1 MRYTIKAVIK
11 EKNETVSN
19 VASKLQLSRPT
30 FDTYIAAYESGLK
43 ITKGRY
49 QKIFDSLFSDY
60 YISSDV
66 FKERLELYH
75 ELLKSE
81 SKNEPIEYLSK
92 RADRTSMLMN
102 EIRDNIRYNGLD
114 NDLYKFINLVITN
127 YSEDIF
133 YNLVQFFLILYGKKD
148 MSHVTDFQTAYFSE
162 LYCALSEIDQNE
174 ITFNLKDWEK
184 YKKISR
190 DAYLREQLRYME
202 IEKENIMQKQEEI
215 RRQIYENTI
224 TWI

>member
-1 MRYTIKAVIK
+1 MRYTIKAFIK
-11 EKNETVSN
+11 EKNETDSN

-30 FDTYIAAYESGLK
+30 FDTYIATYESGLK

-60 YISSDV
+60 CISSDV

-81 SKNEPIEYLSK
+81 KKNEPIEYLSK

>member
-1 MRYTIKAVIK
+1 MNHIKAFIK

-102 EIRDNIRYNGLD
+102 EIRDNIRYS
-114 NDLYKFINLVITN
+114 K
-127 YSEDIF
+127 
-133 YNLVQFFLILYGKKD
+133 
-148 MSHVTDFQTAYFSE
+148 
-162 LYCALSEIDQNE
+162 
-174 ITFNLKDWEK
+174 
-184 YKKISR
+184 
-190 DAYLREQLRYME
+190 
-202 IEKENIMQKQEEI
+202 
-215 RRQIYENTI
+215 
-224 TWI
+224 

>member
-1 MRYTIKAVIK
+1 MRYTIKAFIK

-81 SKNEPIEYLSK
+81 SKNETIEYLS
-92 RADRTSMLMN
+92 T
-102 EIRDNIRYNGLD
+102 
-114 NDLYKFINLVITN
+114 
-127 YSEDIF
+127 
-133 YNLVQFFLILYGKKD
+133 
-148 MSHVTDFQTAYFSE
+148 
-162 LYCALSEIDQNE
+162 
-174 ITFNLKDWEK
+174 
-184 YKKISR
+184 
-190 DAYLREQLRYME
+190 YLRYTLVLNFTPRQCLPLGNNAVNNYCPCSNSLCTLSYLNHMTKKKCSVTLR
-202 IEKENIMQKQEEI
+202 
-215 RRQIYENTI
+215 RAHPTFLCYET
-224 TWI
+224 T

>member
-1 MRYTIKAVIK
+1 MIC
-11 EKNETVSN
+11 
-19 VASKLQLSRPT
+19 
-30 FDTYIAAYESGLK
+30 
-43 ITKGRY
+43 
-49 QKIFDSLFSDY
+49 LFSKGNDWIASFFCFGIG
-60 YISSDV
+60 YI
-66 FKERLELYH
+66 FI
-75 ELLKSE
+75 
-81 SKNEPIEYLSK
+81 NQ
-92 RADRTSMLMN
+92 
-102 EIRDNIRYNGLD
+102 
-114 NDLYKFINLVITN
+114 FINLVITN

-162 LYCALSEIDQNE
+162 LYCALSEIDHNE